1 MLVGKRMKNSL
12 EWIGRIPCGNVEI
25 LQLNFINELMFLQ
38 KLNQEQRDSPKGL
51 TGTEKLSIETRV
63 ILMITLYSKYNCP

>member
-1 MLVGKRMKNSL
+1 
-12 EWIGRIPCGNVEI
+12 
-25 LQLNFINELMFLQ
+25 MFLQ

-51 TGTEKLSIETRV
+51 TGTEKLSIETHV

>member
-1 MLVGKRMKNSL
+1 MKNSL

-38 KLNQEQRDSPKGL
+38 KLNQEQRDSSKGL
-51 TGTEKLSIETRV
+51 TGTEKLSIETHV

>member
-1 MLVGKRMKNSL
+1 MKNSL
-12 EWIGRIPCGNVEI
+12 ELIGRIPCGNVEI

>member
-1 MLVGKRMKNSL
+1 MKNSL
-12 EWIGRIPCGNVEI
+12 EWIGRILCGNVEI

-38 KLNQEQRDSPKGL
+38 KLNQEQRDSSKGL
-51 TGTEKLSIETRV
+51 TGTEKLSIETHV